1 MSALSQLPPMP
12 PMRPQME
19 GKTHN
24 VPRFGMPSTSLAA
37 RPNVQPVDTCAA
49 FIKQQGKRST
59 NTAESNALSPAW
71 GGVEPPT
78 GWVFSFV
85 YTPRANY
92 SSFVFFHLAWN
103 VIGCTKPFCF
113 PAVAFLCAQLHKN
126 QGVKR
131 EVSAEERM
139 R

>member
-24 VPRFGMPSTSLAA
+24 APRFAIPPTLLAA
-37 RPNVQPVDTCAA
+37 RPNVQPVDASA
-49 FIKQQGKRST
+49 VYIRQQGKRPT
-59 NTAESNALSPAW
+59 NTAESNALSPDW
-71 GGVEPPT
+71 GGVEPPR
-78 GWVFSFV
+78 GGLS
-85 YTPRANY
+85 YIPITPRANY
-92 SSFVFFHLAWN
+92 SSFVFFHLART
-103 VIGCTKPFCF
+103 VIGRAKPSWLPAFAF
-113 PAVAFLCAQLHKN
+113 PCAQLRKN

-131 EVSAEERM
+131 KVSAEERM